1 MLVGSR
7 TRIVDL
13 VEELVMKLY
22 PRDMV
27 HCLDHVLRVRDLA
40 LRIGEEVP
48 ELVDREVLELA
59 VLLHDIGRISGD
71 EGYARRSAEIARI
84 ILELAN
90 HSRDRIERVVE
101 TIQVHSF
108 SEGFKPVSIEAKVL
122 SDADKLDALRAIGVA
137 RIFAFSGAKGRSLDL
152 DIVERVSA
160 WRTPFRVSL
169 ELGDGRVVEAEICA
183 AIVCIEDMCAP
194 TLVASFRGAKNVIGV
209 RALEDLG
216 LAVDPAGK
224 RFVPV
229 RPPNTAYFYT
239 LQSS

>member
-13 VEELVMKLY
+13 VEELVKKLY
-22 PRDMV
+22 PRDIV
-27 HCLDHVLRVRDLA
+27 QELDHVLRVRDLA

-101 TIQVHSF
+101 TIQAHSF
-108 SEGFKPVSIEAKVL
+108 SEGFKPASIEAKVL
-122 SDADKLDALRAIGVA
+122 SDADKLDTLGAIGVA
-137 RIFAFSGAKGRSLDL
+137 RVFAFSGAKGRSLD
-152 DIVERVSA
+152 
-160 WRTPFRVSL
+160 
-169 ELGDGRVVEAEICA
+169 
-183 AIVCIEDMCAP
+183 
-194 TLVASFRGAKNVIGV
+194 TLTLRGY
-209 RALEDLG
+209 R
-216 LAVDPAGK
+216 
-224 RFVPV
+224 
-229 RPPNTAYFYT
+229 
-239 LQSS
+239 